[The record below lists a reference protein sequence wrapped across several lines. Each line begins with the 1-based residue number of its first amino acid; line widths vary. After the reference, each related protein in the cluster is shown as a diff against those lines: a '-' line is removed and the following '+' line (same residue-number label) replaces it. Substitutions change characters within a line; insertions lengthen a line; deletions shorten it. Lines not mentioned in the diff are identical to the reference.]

1 MYTLVSSITSIVPLI
16 TKLLSLLQ
24 DDKRAR
30 TKKGRF
36 VADNPDTPENEAF
49 VKADVKVKAEI
60 KKASKPKVPVSHI
73 REATDKAQKPEKD
86 FFLVRW
92 FKIIFGVK

>member
-1 MYTLVSSITSIVPLI
+1 MAKKK
-16 TKLLSLLQ
+16 TKEVANKL
-24 DDKRAR
+24 KRAR

-49 VKADVKVKAEI
+49 VNASIKVKADIE
-60 KKASKPKVPVSHI
+60 KATKSKVPVSHI
-73 REATDKAQKPEKD
+73 REATDKAHKPEKD
-86 FFLVRW
+86 FFLIRW

>member
-1 MYTLVSSITSIVPLI
+1 MAKKK
-16 TKLLSLLQ
+16 TKETANKL
-24 DDKRAR
+24 KRAR

-49 VKADVKVKAEI
+49 VDPMLEEIVSSRNVKVKAEI

-92 FKIIFGVK
+92 FKIIFGVSK

>member
-1 MYTLVSSITSIVPLI
+1 MARR
-16 TKLLSLLQ
+16 KLKKVANKLKEQEL
-24 DDKRAR
+24 
-30 TKKGRF
+30 KKGRF

-86 FFLVRW
+86 FFLIKW

>member
-1 MYTLVSSITSIVPLI
+1 MAKKK
-16 TKLLSLLQ
+16 TKEVANKL
-24 DDKRAR
+24 KRAR

-49 VKADVKVKAEI
+49 VNASVKVKADIE
-60 KKASKPKVPVSHI
+60 KAKKPKVPVSHI

-86 FFLVRW
+86 FFLIRW

>member
-1 MYTLVSSITSIVPLI
+1 MKMAKKK
-16 TKLLSLLQ
+16 TKEVASKL
-24 DDKRAR
+24 KRAR

-49 VKADVKVKAEI
+49 VNSSMKVKAEI
-60 KKASKPKVPVSHI
+60 EKTKTPKVPVSHI

-86 FFLVRW
+86 FFLIRW

>member
-1 MYTLVSSITSIVPLI
+1 MAKKK
-16 TKLLSLLQ
+16 TKEVANKL
-24 DDKRAR
+24 KRAR

-49 VKADVKVKAEI
+49 IDADVKVKAEI
-60 KKASKPKVPVSHI
+60 KKASKTKVPVSHI

-92 FKIIFGVK
+92 FKIIFGVSK

>member
-1 MYTLVSSITSIVPLI
+1 MAKKK
-16 TKLLSLLQ
+16 TKEVANKL
-24 DDKRAR
+24 KRAR

>member
-1 MYTLVSSITSIVPLI
+1 MAKKKTKETVS
-16 TKLLSLLQ
+16 KL
-24 DDKRAR
+24 KRAR
-30 TKKGRF
+30 TSKGRF

-86 FFLVRW
+86 FFLIRW
-92 FKIIFGVK
+92 FKIIFGVSK